1 MLEEVIERRAA
12 RVVLVAGRS
21 VLLIEGVDPGRP
33 EDGSWWMTPGGGI
46 GEGESAAAAA
56 ARELWEETG
65 LRLAADELGPVV
77 ASRVARF
84 EFNGRHFRQT
94 ESFFAVQVDRF
105 TPLDGGW
112 DDVERRALRSHRWW
126 HVDDLRATEQRVYP
140 RELADVVDAI
150 VDGTLTEPLR
160 LSGQ

>member
-33 EDGSWWMTPGGGI
+33 QDGSWWMTPGGGI
-46 GEGESAAAAA
+46 SEGESAAAAA

-65 LRLAADELGPVV
+65 LRLTADELGPVI

-84 EFNGRHFRQT
+84 EFNGRRFRQT
-94 ESFFAVQVDRF
+94 ETFFAVQVDRF

-112 DDVERRALRSHRWW
+112 DDVERRALRSYRWW

-150 VDGTLTEPLR
+150 VNGTLTEPLR
-160 LSGQ
+160 LRDQ